1 MALTPDILNDP
12 RAVPLDLLRRYLVAN
27 GWRRADPAGR
37 VDVTVP
43 TEGRSQIIREMLEG
57 RSGGRRNFD
66 QFVLSEPGLNNIE
79 LVIPR
84 ETASPDYLR
93 QIRGAIRTLSDI
105 EGRAP
110 EHVIADVNQ
119 IGFDVLRSCF
129 PRSMILDETISL
141 SAAAHYASRVHTLL
155 ATVAHTEMWP
165 VLLFPRLSKAALE
178 YANQCRFGHTFRGSF
193 GFTIGSPI
201 ASPETNQVARPGLSR
216 PLARRV
222 VERFARGVA
231 EVCSVIDGGDEAIL
245 MDNAELGFGANGYRR
260 FAELI
265 DGTAASGLVLS
276 FAFSP
281 EWGLPPDMPKA
292 KAFSVDRRHSE
303 LSKSVAETLRIRHDA
318 KMTDSLLASMD
329 DHDLSSDDGG
339 TTTVIGEVV
348 RLARDDQSGNV
359 ADPNAENEIA
369 VQWQRRELG
378 NIRVWIPLGRSDYE
392 QALEAHRLRWTIRVR
407 GTLSRNGQFWL
418 LLNPAGF
425 TVI

>member
-1 MALTPDILNDP
+1 MAVTPDILNDP

-27 GWRRADPAGR
+27 GWRRAEPAGR
-37 VDVTVP
+37 IEVMVTP
-43 TEGRSQIIREMLEG
+43 DTGSRIIREMLEG
-57 RSGGRRNFD
+57 RSGGPRNFD
-66 QFVLSEPGLNNIE
+66 QFVLSEPGLDDIE

-93 QIRGAIRTLSDI
+93 QIRGPIRTLSGL

-110 EHVIADVNQ
+110 EYVIADVNQ
-119 IGFDVLRSCF
+119 IGFDVVRSCI
-129 PRSMILDETISL
+129 PSSMVLDETISL
-141 SAAAHYASRVHTLL
+141 NVAANYASRAHTLL

-178 YANQCRFGHTFRGSF
+178 YANQCRFGHTFKGSF

-201 ASPETNQVARPGLSR
+201 PSPEANQVAQPEPSK
-216 PLARRV
+216 PLARRI

-231 EVCSVIDGGDEAIL
+231 EVCSVIDGGDGSVLI
-245 MDNAELGFGANGYRR
+245 DKAELGFGANAYRR
-260 FAELI
+260 FADLI
-265 DGTAASGLVLS
+265 DGTVESGLVLS

-281 EWGLPPDMPKA
+281 ELRLPPDIPKG

-303 LSKSVAETLRIRHDA
+303 LSRSVAEALRIRHDA
-318 KMTDSLLASMD
+318 KLTDSLRASTD

-339 TTTVIGEVV
+339 MTTVIGEVV

-359 ADPNAENEIA
+359 ADPSAENEIA

-378 NIRVWIPLGRSDYE
+378 KIRIWIPLGQADYQ
-392 QALEAHRLRWTIRVR
+392 QALEAHRYKADHQ
-407 GTLSRNGQFWL
+407 G
-418 LLNPAGF
+418 
-425 TVI
+425 